1 MLRNFNYYF
10 PRRTI
15 FLVVSE
21 NLLIFG
27 IIQLAVFMRS
37 GFETGSGVNSLNL
50 MARVVLITL
59 VCQMSLYY
67 HDLYDLRIVK
77 ESKELFVRLI
87 QSVGISAI
95 LVAGIYLVFPSTF
108 LGQGVFVLST
118 LFLLTLLSV
127 WRVTFRKLSQI
138 RDLKKPLVILGMG
151 HLAEKLYAEILSRPE
166 VGVRIVGFISD
177 DPETRGNSVNS
188 LPVLG
193 YTSELLQLV
202 AREKVAGLVVAMPES
217 RGKLPVRELLE
228 LKLQGVSIE
237 EATSLY
243 EQITGKIAVENLRPS
258 WLIFSHGFK
267 KSRLALFYKRVF
279 GIVFS
284 LVGLLICSPLMAVVA
299 VLIKLDSKGPVFFK
313 QQRVGENGK
322 VFELLKFR
330 SMYHNAETKTGP
342 IWAQKNDA
350 RVTRVGNLIRR
361 IRLDEVPQ
369 FINVLLGD
377 MSFVGPRPER
387 PNFVEQLT
395 EVIPYYNQRHTVK
408 PGITGWAQIK
418 FRYGNTIEDTLE
430 KLQYDL
436 FYIKHMSIS
445 LDLFIILQT
454 IKIVMQG
461 RGAY

>member
-10 PRRTI
+10 PRRMI

-27 IIQLAVFMRS
+27 IIQLAVFIRS
-37 GFETGSGVNSLNL
+37 GFETGSGVNFLNL

-67 HDLYDLRIVK
+67 HDLYDHRIVK

-127 WRVTFRKLSQI
+127 WRVTFRTLSQI

-177 DPETRGNSVNS
+177 DSEERGNSVHA

-193 YTSELLQLV
+193 YTSQLLQLV

-258 WLIFSHGFK
+258 WLIFSHGFR
-267 KSRLALFYKRVF
+267 KSRLTLFYKRVF

-284 LVGLLICSPLMAVVA
+284 LLGLLICSPLMAVVA
-299 VLIKLDSKGPVFFK
+299 VLIKLDSRGPVFFK

-350 RVTRVGNLIRR
+350 RVTRVGNLIRK

-395 EVIPYYNQRHTVK
+395 EVIPYYNQRHTIK

-418 FRYGNTIEDTLE
+418 FHYGNTIEDTLE